1 MTMVFIFKCDRRERC
16 LEVEYERTVSVT
28 QLEFAVFTAL
38 NTTILLI
45 TRGLVISWLELKVS
59 IDTI

>member
-38 NTTILLI
+38 NTIVLI